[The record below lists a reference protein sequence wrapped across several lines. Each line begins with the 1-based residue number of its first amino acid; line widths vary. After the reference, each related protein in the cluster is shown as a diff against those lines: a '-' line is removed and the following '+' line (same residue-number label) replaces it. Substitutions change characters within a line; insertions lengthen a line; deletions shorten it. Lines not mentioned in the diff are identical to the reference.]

1 MAMDRASL
9 VAVLMTL
16 IVTGITLGLY
26 QLNFQGFT
34 HLTNYSKVPEYDLTG
49 TRLYENGTLLL
60 QVARVAGPDTYGGF
74 IVEVQLLYP
83 NGTTLYSWNSRL
95 LGDIPSA
102 DIKNAIP
109 LHPTKS
115 DGYALVVPLGQNST
129 VVLQVPFHVSPGLY
143 VVRVF
148 DVDGQQSAYGR
159 AFQVEVEVRS

>member
-1 MAMDRASL
+1 MEGSAAAMFALTGSRWFFAGSTPLQQVQRWDPPRQDQAIPVVMAMDRASL

-115 DGYALVVPLGQNST
+115 DG
-129 VVLQVPFHVSPGLY
+129 
-143 VVRVF
+143 
-148 DVDGQQSAYGR
+148 
-159 AFQVEVEVRS
+159 